1 MADILCYGDSNT
13 WGYDP
18 RTQGRYP
25 RDVRWTGVLRDA
37 LGQGY
42 FVIAEGLNG
51 RTTVWEDPI
60 EPPCKCGLDYLLPCL
75 ASHAPIDLVILM
87 LGTNDLKL
95 RHSLGAFDIARGAGV
110 LGKEVLRSE
119 SGPQGAP
126 PELLLVAPPPLA
138 KLGDFADMFAGGP
151 IKSRRFGVQYAQVAK
166 ELGCHFLDADDVV
179 STSDSD
185 GVHWEPKGHKS
196 FGLAVAERVREI
208 LA

>member
-1 MADILCYGDSNT
+1 MADILCFGDSNT

-25 RDVRWTGVLRDA
+25 RDVRWTGVLRGA
-37 LGQGY
+37 LGDDY

-51 RTTVWEDPI
+51 RTTVWDDPI
-60 EPPCKCGLDYLLPCL
+60 EPPRKCGLDYLLPCM

-110 LGKEVLRSE
+110 LGREVLRSE
-119 SGPQGAP
+119 SGPDGAA

-138 KLGDFADMFAGGP
+138 KLSDFADMFAGGP
-151 IKSRRFGVQYAQVAK
+151 EKSLGFAGQYAQVAG
-166 ELGCHFLDADDVV
+166 ELGCHFMDAGEIV

-185 GVHWEPKGHKS
+185 GVHWEPEGHRA
-196 FGLAVAERVREI
+196 FGLAVAERVRDV
-208 LA
+208 LR